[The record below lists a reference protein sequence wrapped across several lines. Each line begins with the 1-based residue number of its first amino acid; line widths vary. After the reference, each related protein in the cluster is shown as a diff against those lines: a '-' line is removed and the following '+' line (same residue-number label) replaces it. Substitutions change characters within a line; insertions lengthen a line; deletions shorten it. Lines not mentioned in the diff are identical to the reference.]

1 MARRGKWGCLLRGYT
16 VSTQEDGKVLE
27 VGGGLKPLHTSHS
40 KFYVMYILTT
50 IKKKTWWAS
59 FRTLVLIKSTFIQNN

>member
-27 VGGGLKPLHTSHS
+27 VGGGLMPLRTS
-40 KFYVMYILTT
+40 T
-50 IKKKTWWAS
+50 
-59 FRTLVLIKSTFIQNN
+59 Q